1 MKELT
6 CSHCGHTGSDVHEV
20 NSYIGGQGYVEIP
33 LCDDGKECWK
43 RWDVQHGIRKPELV
57 GAK

>member
-33 LCDDGKECWK
+33 LCDDGKDCWN
-43 RWDVQHGIRKPELV
+43 DGTPSMVSASLS
-57 GAK
+57 